1 MDGGENVKREREDQ
15 LFMNLWR
22 LDQGKRA
29 DTCGKVA
36 ELAWTPGELLCNC

>member
-1 MDGGENVKREREDQ
+1 MKPMHPKFD
-15 LFMNLWR
+15 

-29 DTCGKVA
+29 DTCGNVA